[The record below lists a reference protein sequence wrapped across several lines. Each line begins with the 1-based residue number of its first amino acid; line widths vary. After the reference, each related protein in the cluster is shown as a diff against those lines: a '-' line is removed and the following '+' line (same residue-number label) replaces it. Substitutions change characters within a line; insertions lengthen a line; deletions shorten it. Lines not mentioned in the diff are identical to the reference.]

1 MGARLQ
7 IWRQRLLPIRR
18 VLVLVLLGLL
28 LLLLLLVR
36 WQAAQRA
43 HQSRVLRWRQV
54 SRPPAQVQRRLV
66 GRHALRHSMLL
77 HVWLLLQWRRR
88 LVLVL
93 LRLPRTGLLVVLQV
107 VLLRTRLLRQ
117 VPLLRQMLL
126 LLLVQPSGRR
136 LVSWK
141 AGRGTPQAGG
151 SAWGARRLAA
161 RQPAGPDAAASPEER
176 CDGLL
181 GLRGGRVRLLL
192 GDGGGRRRRRCR
204 SLGRAQAAAAKQG
217 AVGAIGRLLGLLTAL
232 LLQQREQCGA
242 LLGSS
247 ATDAASQCLTG
258 RLVRRLVQAQSA
270 QLGQEVCLGRAHG
283 LVGSE
288 RPGGLRKLA
297 RPAWGASKY
306 CDCAQEARGR
316 QEVQGACST
325 PRSAFMAKGRGFV
338 QPCCLSTD
346 LDVPTVLRHVSGPSV
361 GFRGDSPQ

>member
-283 LVGSE
+283 WWGRSALAASASWPDP
-288 RPGGLRKLA
+288 PGVPASTVIVPRKRAGGRKCREPARLHGVPSWPKVEGLCNLAAYQPIWTSQQSFDMSLA
-297 RPAWGASKY
+297 R
-306 CDCAQEARGR
+306 
-316 QEVQGACST
+316 
-325 PRSAFMAKGRGFV
+325 
-338 QPCCLSTD
+338 L
-346 LDVPTVLRHVSGPSV
+346 
-361 GFRGDSPQ
+361 